1 MLSNHFRRPLSL
13 SFRASLVQCVKR
25 VSDGPRARV
34 SASFGAAFGAS
45 LLACTLAGCGT
56 SSVNSNAATDTTPQ
70 QSAAQVQ
77 PSAEVVHQLAPSG
90 TLRAAI
96 NYGNPTLAT
105 RDAATGEL
113 HGTSV
118 DLARE
123 LARELGV
130 PVTFVPYTAARKV
143 VEGARDNAWD
153 VAFVGIDPQRA
164 QDMEYTAPYVI
175 IEGVYMVRTQ
185 APFHDNAD
193 VDRDGV
199 RIAVSN
205 GSAYDLFLSRQL
217 HHATLVRV
225 PDPTIVTATML
236 QQSLD
241 VVAGVKQRSQ
251 ADAQRYGDLRLL
263 PGNFM
268 VINQA
273 MATQKGRPDGIRFL
287 RAFIERMKAS
297 GFVAQALH
305 NNHIDGASVGPL
317 SSE

>member
-1 MLSNHFRRPLSL
+1 MFSNDFRQ
-13 SFRASLVQCVKR
+13 SLVQCIN
-25 VSDGPRARV
+25 RAARMIGGHAATSL
-34 SASFGAAFGAS
+34 SALALAAS
-45 LLACTLAGCGT
+45 LAACSTAGQPPG
-56 SSVNSNAATDTTPQ
+56 NATDSTTK
-70 QSAAQVQ
+70 QSAAPAQA
-77 PSAEVVHQLAPSG
+77 SADVVHQLAPSG

-113 HGTSV
+113 HGISV

-143 VEGARDNAWD
+143 VEDARENAWD

-164 QDMEYTAPYVI
+164 ENMEYTAPYLI
-175 IEGVYMVRTQ
+175 IEGVYMVRTDS
-185 APFHDNAD
+185 PFHDNAD
-193 VDRDGV
+193 VDRTGV
-199 RIAVSN
+199 RIAVSG

-217 HHATLVRV
+217 RHATLVRA
-225 PDPTIVTATML
+225 PDPTIVTQTML

-241 VVAGVKQRSQ
+241 VVAGVKERSE
-251 ADAQRYGDLRLL
+251 ADAQRYGGLRLL

-273 MATQKGRPDGIRFL
+273 MATQKGRPEGLQFL

-297 GFVAQALH
+297 GFVAQSLRD
-305 NNHIDGASVGPL
+305 NHIYGASVGPL
-317 SSE
+317 SGQ